1 MSQCKRKILNTFQSK
16 IFPITNLNKI
26 PTPEPALSPTALDTL
41 KQTIDLY
48 KTNQAEIEQIVN
60 QAVYVMID
68 LRNAAV
74 R

>member
-1 MSQCKRKILNTFQSK
+1 MSQGKRKILNIFQSK

-26 PTPEPALSPTALDTL
+26 PAPEPALSSTLFDTL
-41 KQTIDLY
+41 KQIIDLY

-60 QAVYVMID
+60 QAIYVMID
-68 LRNAAV
+68 LRKAAV